1 MYCQTHSAQNIMHYL
16 KLSIAFR
23 DANSQ
28 TPIFILE
35 MDQNLSNYTHTQALI
50 QKRLSLFLFLNTW
63 F

>member
-1 MYCQTHSAQNIMHYL
+1 MHYF

-28 TPIFILE
+28 TPIYILE
-35 MDQNLSNYTHTQALI
+35 MDENLSNYTHTQALI